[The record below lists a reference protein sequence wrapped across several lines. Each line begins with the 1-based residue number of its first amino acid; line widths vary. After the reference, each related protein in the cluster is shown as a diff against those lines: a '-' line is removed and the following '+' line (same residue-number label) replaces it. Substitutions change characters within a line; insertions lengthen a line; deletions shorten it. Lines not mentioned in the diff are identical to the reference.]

1 MRNTPMTPSRRK
13 RYFRITL
20 ASVILIVAGA
30 MLLPLIGYLQ
40 VGLSGL
46 PDAKA
51 QSQTQSA
58 DSANPR
64 SNYWRAVREGQER
77 VGEDGA
83 VLDYSSVTGKP
94 MPGDSDALWINREAN
109 NLINGT
115 GQNWRQIRNR
125 IIAVYGG
132 WILFGIIVAI
142 SLFYV
147 IRGKV
152 KLEDGNSGVKV
163 QRWTPFE
170 RFVHW
175 VTAVAFV
182 ILAATGLSLLF
193 GRTVLIP
200 LMGPEGFSVW
210 ATMAMGMHE
219 FFGPWVFTPGVVFMI
234 ILWLADNIPEKG
246 DLEWFIK
253 GGGMVGKGHPSSGR
267 LNAGEKVWFWFIAT
281 FGAACVVSGIILCFP
296 TLWEQTRD
304 TMQLAHIVHGACSLM
319 WIAFWL
325 GHAYIGTIG
334 SEGSLEAM
342 TTGYVDVNWAKQ
354 HHDLWYEEIADN
366 AEHTHEGGS
375 QPPPT
380 QPDGTRSDSAPTT
393 A

>member
-1 MRNTPMTPSRRK
+1 MQNTPMTPSRRK

-20 ASVILIVAGA
+20 ACVALIVAGA
-30 MLLPLIGYLQ
+30 VFLPLIGYLQ

-46 PDAKA
+46 PDANA
-51 QSQTQSA
+51 QNQSQGA
-58 DSANPR
+58 ENPR
-64 SNYWRAVREGQER
+64 ANYWRAVREGQER
-77 VGEDGA
+77 VGNDGA
-83 VLDYSSVTGKP
+83 TLDYSSVTGRP
-94 MPGDSDALWINREAN
+94 MPDSNDPWINREAS

-125 IIAVYGG
+125 VIAVYGG
-132 WILFGIIVAI
+132 WFLFGIIVVM
-142 SLFYV
+142 LHFYA
-147 IRGKV
+147 IRGKI
-152 KLEDGNSGVKV
+152 KLEDGNSGVKIL
-163 QRWTPFE
+163 RWTPLE

-175 VTAVAFV
+175 ITAASFV

-200 LMGPEGFSVW
+200 LMGPEGFSIW
-210 ATMAMGMHE
+210 AAMAMGMHE
-219 FFGPWVFTPGVVFMI
+219 FIGPWIFTPGVALMI
-234 ILWLADNIPEKG
+234 VMWIVHNLPEKG
-246 DLEWFIK
+246 DLQWFIK

-267 LNAGEKVWFWFIAT
+267 LNAGEKVWFWFITT
-281 FGAACVVSGIILCFP
+281 FGVACIVSGIILGFP
-296 TLWEQTRD
+296 VEWEQTRN
-304 TMQLAHIVHGACSLM
+304 TMQSAHIVHGICSLL

-354 HHDLWYEEIADN
+354 HHDRWYEEIAGS
-366 AEHTHEGGS
+366 AEHIHPGDS
-375 QPPPT
+375 QTPPASTENT
-380 QPDGTRSDSAPTT
+380 QTGSAPTT